1 MCREAGKAADQQ
13 ENPAAIH
20 QGQDRAKNQVAPGE
34 KIERGRMEE
43 GELGPPGQEES
54 SEEAALHYEERIT
67 RLLVTIVR
75 LQGKMERLQQ
85 DRDREEEE
93 DFFSD
98 LGSESTASLP
108 RCPSLFAR
116 RARSPSPPPPAC
128 PEEGKA
134 DLFLDVHK
142 AVTSLENV
150 LLWTPG
156 GTSYPSHTL
165 PGPSP
170 CPAPSPGLLLPCREE
185 EEDFFSDLGSE
196 STASLPRC
204 PSLFARRARSPSPPP
219 PACPEEGKAD
229 LFLDVH
235 KAVTSLE
242 NVLLSYRN
250 RLPSVEAE
258 LQGCAQL
265 AQGLEARLVA
275 LQRDGSG
282 STPQEAE
289 GPPCERM
296 TALYKER
303 NTALRA
309 ELEAKQE
316 LLRRSKASMAAHQ
329 QERNKLQRKVQELQE
344 SLSRVETCSGGAPSP
359 LGEGAQDSPSGAAQN
374 SLQPPWGATSMQPAP
389 TLPVTEI
396 QSSLEQLHRRLEG
409 LWGLN
414 RLLSGA
420 LQESKT
426 DAEQLSLLLGCQESH
441 QTGLALALRG
451 SERCLEAYETLLALT
466 AAEQKPSPETGAEAP
481 QAGASKDPNPAL
493 EKAFWI
499 LQACSIAD
507 RSSWDQDRSPQLT
520 GSEVEAKR
528 RLREHIGH
536 LRAEQSSL
544 KLPAHPPPPGL
555 STVAARLSAGIAAKA
570 TEGRRALQEA
580 FPGSATPP
588 RMEKGQLL
596 RELHNAREALAD
608 LGTRLHLTAKAKEGL
623 ALWTHTLPAQEA
635 ACLLVIRTLQK
646 EQRDLRGQPDPSSES
661 SSSEEEDS
669 GAWAPDSLPHGT
681 LPAAVKDTEGS
692 LARREPEALMLRVL
706 ETLARIQAL
715 KERLEGL
722 WVDLEEKSQDYR
734 AHEAQE
740 MELMQDFFQAHSAL
754 LLAYQKARHKQES
767 QVGQLETQVGLMTRR
782 QAKQRQALLQTLR
795 QLQDQVPAGA
805 PTGLPR
811 APASEESTR
820 DPPSDLETPSFLWS
834 RK

>member
-1 MCREAGKAADQQ
+1 
-13 ENPAAIH
+13 
-20 QGQDRAKNQVAPGE
+20 
-34 KIERGRMEE
+34 MEE
-43 GELGPPGQEES
+43 GPQGELGPPGQEES
-54 SEEAALHYEERIT
+54 GEEAALHYEESIT

-85 DRDREEEE
+85 DRAREEEE

-98 LGSESTASLP
+98 LGSESTTSLP
-108 RCPSLFAR
+108 RYPSLFAR
-116 RARSPSPPPPAC
+116 RTRSPPPPPPAR

-134 DLFLDVHK
+134 DLFL
-142 AVTSLENV
+142 E
-150 LLWTPG
+150 
-156 GTSYPSHTL
+156 
-165 PGPSP
+165 
-170 CPAPSPGLLLPCREE
+170 
-185 EEDFFSDLGSE
+185 
-196 STASLPRC
+196 
-204 PSLFARRARSPSPPP
+204 
-219 PACPEEGKAD
+219 
-229 LFLDVH
+229 VH

-250 RLPSVEAE
+250 RRPSVEAE

-282 STPQEAE
+282 RPPQEAE

-303 NTALRA
+303 NAALRA

-316 LLRRSKASMAAHQ
+316 LLSRSKASMAAHQ
-329 QERNKLQRKVQELQE
+329 QERKKLQRKVQELQE
-344 SLSRVETCSGGAPSP
+344 SLSRVEACSGGAPSP
-359 LGEGAQDSPSGAAQN
+359 LREGAQDSPSGVAQN
-374 SLQPPWGATSMQPAP
+374 SLHPPWGATSMQPAP
-389 TLPVTEI
+389 TLPASPPAEI
-396 QSSLEQLHRRLEG
+396 QNSLEQLHRRLEG
-409 LWGLN
+409 LRGLN
-414 RLLSGA
+414 QLLSGA

-441 QTGLALALRG
+441 QTGLALALHG

-466 AAEQKPSPETGAEAP
+466 AAEQKPRPETGGEAP
-481 QAGASKDPNPAL
+481 RAAGASKDPSPAL
-493 EKAFWI
+493 EKASWI
-499 LQACSIAD
+499 LQGCSRAD
-507 RSSWDQDRSPQLT
+507 GSSWDQEGVPDSSLQPT
-520 GSEVEAKR
+520 GSEAEAKQ
-528 RLREHIGH
+528 RLWERIGH

-555 STVAARLSAGIAAKA
+555 VAVAARLSAGIAAKA

-580 FPGSATPP
+580 LPGSAAPP

-596 RELHNAREALAD
+596 RELHTAREALAD
-608 LGTRLHLTAKAKEGL
+608 LGTRLHLTAKAKQGL
-623 ALWTHTLPAQEA
+623 ALWTQTLPAQEA
-635 ACLLVIRTLQK
+635 ACLLVIRTLQG

-661 SSSEEEDS
+661 SSSSSSEEEDS
-669 GAWAPDSLPHGT
+669 GAPNSLPQRT
-681 LPAAVKDTEGS
+681 LPAAPKNAEGS

-706 ETLARIQAL
+706 ETSARIQAL

-734 AHEAQE
+734 AHEAQD

-754 LLAYQKARHKQES
+754 LLTYQKARHKQES
-767 QVGQLETQVGLMTRR
+767 QVGQLETQMGLMARR

-805 PTGLPR
+805 PTGLPQ
-811 APASEESTR
+811 APAPDESTR
-820 DPPSDLETPSFLWS
+820 DPPGNLEIPSTLWS